1 MELCADIDIEYGI
14 IATAIIN
21 LQTSIVLM
29 YLRQMLRNGD
39 AKWLDSKCATASTTR
54 ITQNSGTN
62 KERDVMKYDCDRVI
76 DMHNS
81 MLCLHRVEMLLCGE
95 TYGS

>member
-39 AKWLDSKCATASTTR
+39 AKWLDSECVQQHQRHESHRMFGHQQSAR
-54 ITQNSGTN
+54 
-62 KERDVMKYDCDRVI
+62 CDEI
-76 DMHNS
+76 
-81 MLCLHRVEMLLCGE
+81 
-95 TYGS
+95 